1 MAVLNQMSGLSALNF
16 YAGSIFED
24 IFKGGNAVAY
34 GTAMTG
40 FAQIAGVLIS
50 PCLGKKFSV
59 KKILVVGTACCTV
72 CMGMVALFAG
82 PLDVPILTLV
92 FILLF
97 LVCFQA
103 SQGSFFF
110 TYVAETAEDAG
121 VAWANCALFT
131 MILIYA
137 LITQD
142 LFNSL
147 GTAWTFAIFAI
158 CNFVATILLH
168 VLLADIQGL
177 SKAEAKAIYANG
189 IAASK
194 QRPKRCSSSGQLM
207 QGQESTVNISQDT
220 ITDRSVSNDS

>member
-1 MAVLNQMSGLSALNF
+1 MIGVMMAVLNQMSGLSALNF
-16 YAGSIFED
+16 YAASIFEE
-24 IFKGGNAVAY
+24 IFGGGNTVAY

-50 PCLGKKFSV
+50 PCLGTKFSV
-59 KKILVVGTACCTV
+59 KKVLVVGTACCTV

-82 PLDVPILTLV
+82 PIDVPILTLV

-110 TYVAETAEDAG
+110 TYVAETSEDAG

-142 LFNSL
+142 LFDTL
-147 GTAWTFAIFAI
+147 GTAWMFLIFAI
-158 CNFVATILLH
+158 CNLVATVLLH
-168 VLLADIQGL
+168 LLLADIQGL
-177 SKAEAKAIYANG
+177 SKVEAKAIFAHG

-194 QRPKRCSSSGQLM
+194 NVPKSG
-207 QGQESTVNISQDT
+207 
-220 ITDRSVSNDS
+220 RHDSLG